1 MNEALQAGRG
11 SPRVSIGMAIYNE
24 EKFLRQA
31 LDSLLAQDY
40 ADFELIISDNASE
53 DATEQICLEYA
64 ARDPRVRYHRNE
76 TNVGSGENF
85 NRVFRLSCGEY
96 FMWAAGHDLWAP
108 TFISRCVGV
117 LEKDPSVV
125 LCYPLTQYIDT
136 TGKQLS
142 VVGSNLDTRNC
153 TLLGRF
159 NLAVWEGRTGFI
171 IYGVIRSNSLRQ
183 TRLFRKVWGP
193 DILLLT
199 ELSLLGSFANIP
211 ETLFYGRDNWGE
223 KAGPNTSN
231 WETAYLERLFPG
243 KKNRFV
249 RFFPHAGIA
258 YEQLLGV
265 MHARLG
271 FRAKIPLITFVVLG
285 WLYKSLPLILR
296 RPLRGFL
303 RRLLRI
309 ISVPSRSGQLG

>member
-1 MNEALQAGRG
+1 MNTRQ
-11 SPRVSIGMAIYNE
+11 PRVSIGMPIYNE
-24 EKFLRQA
+24 EKFLRTA

-53 DATEQICLEYA
+53 DATQQICLEYA
-64 ARDPRVRYHRNE
+64 TRDARVRYYRNE
-76 TNVGSGENF
+76 TNLGPFENF
-85 NRVFRLSCGEY
+85 NRVFRLSSGEY

-125 LCYPLTQYIDT
+125 LCYPRMQFIDATGQQLT
-136 TGKQLS
+136 
-142 VVGSNLDTRNC
+142 VVYSNLDTRNC

-159 NLAVWEGRTGFI
+159 NLTVWEGGFGFA

-183 TRLFRKVWGP
+183 TRLNRRVWAP
-193 DILLLT
+193 DILLLS
-199 ELSLLGSFANIP
+199 ELSILGSFANIP
-211 ETLFYGRDNWGE
+211 EPLFYGRDNWGE
-223 KAGPNTSN
+223 RAGPNKDN
-231 WETAYLERLFPG
+231 WTEPYLERLFPG

-249 RFFPHAGIA
+249 QFFPHAGFS
-258 YEQLLGV
+258 YEQLLAV

-271 FRAKIPLITFVVLG
+271 LRAKTSLITVVVLG
-285 WLYKSLPLILR
+285 WLYKLLPLILR

-309 ISVPSRSGQLG
+309 ISVPSRSGQVA